1 MFPIHPPARCSLDQE
16 REARAKDLKAHQ
28 VVADKLESLKAHHAR
43 AERLKEGEDAA
54 TNLAYLK
61 HCVLTYVQTTDA
73 ATHKRLLPVLAQI
86 LHLTTAEVQ
95 TAMRAIDA
103 ATPPPP
109 GSRWMGAL
117 SSLVAAGGGVGGGGG
132 GGGVRGGVGGGGGG
146 VRGGVGGGAGQGGGS
161 ASG

>member
-1 MFPIHPPARCSLDQE
+1 MIRSLDQE
-16 REARAKDLKAHQ
+16 KEARAKDLKAHQ
-28 VVADKLESLKAHHAR
+28 VVADKLESLEAHHAR
-43 AERLKEGEDAA
+43 AERLEDGVDAA

-61 HCVLTYVQTTDA
+61 HCVLTYVQTTDG

-117 SSLVAAGGGVGGGGG
+117 SSLVAAGGGGGS
-132 GGGVRGGVGGGGGG
+132 GGGVRGAA
-146 VRGGVGGGAGQGGGS
+146 GAGAGS
-161 ASG
+161 ASGAGPGNGAANG